1 MSLQDVE
8 ATYAEPRPGDYGP
21 YISTGAMTAA
31 NAVAAMETSAKTA
44 PNLRT
49 VLMAVGGAD
58 ILAGKSAATVQQDL
72 SNALKA
78 SSPTGVK
85 RTVRP
90 DGSPVHVILTTVPPL
105 GLDANDPREAQRRQL
120 NNLIVN
126 NFTDFG
132 SDDLVDFDSA
142 VRSGADQSKID
153 GQYLTNGVLNDRYH
167 DRIAQIMADACA
179 DFPPRAEL

>member
-1 MSLQDVE
+1 MQLGQRV
-8 ATYAEPRPGDYGP
+8 
-21 YISTGAMTAA
+21 
-31 NAVAAMETSAKTA
+31 
-44 PNLRT
+44 
-49 VLMAVGGAD
+49 
-58 ILAGKSAATVQQDL
+58 ILANKSAATVQQDL

-85 RTVRP
+85 RTLRP

-105 GLDANDPREAQRRQL
+105 GLDANDPRETQRRQL
-120 NNLIVN
+120 NNLILN

-132 SDDLVDFDSA
+132 SDDVVDVDAA
-142 VRSGADQSKID
+142 VRSSADQSKID

-167 DRIAQIMADACA
+167 DRIAQIVADACA